1 MIVIDMKKPEICAEC
16 PAAYMIRTGE
26 NEGLTMCNVMEY
38 QGKTAEESLVDEYTL
53 PEGCPMREV
62 RVV

>member
-16 PAAYMIRTGE
+16 PASYMIRTGE
-26 NEGLTMCNVMEY
+26 NECMMMCNVMEY
-38 QGKTAEESLVDEYTL
+38 LGKTAEVSLVDEYTV
-53 PEGCPMREV
+53 PEKCPLREV